1 MAVYSITYDLIKT
14 KDYEK
19 LFKGIELISGG
30 NWARPTASQWL
41 ISSTKTSAQVRDYL
55 LGCIDADDKLFVVEI
70 KPDTWASW
78 NISKNVES
86 WFLKPSI

>member
-14 KDYEK
+14 KNYDK
-19 LFKGIELISGG
+19 LFGGIELISGG

-55 LGCIDADDKLFVVEI
+55 LGCIDKDDVLFVVEI
-70 KPDTWASW
+70 KSDTWASW
-78 NISKNVES
+78 NLPKDVES
-86 WFLKPSI
+86 WFVSPAI